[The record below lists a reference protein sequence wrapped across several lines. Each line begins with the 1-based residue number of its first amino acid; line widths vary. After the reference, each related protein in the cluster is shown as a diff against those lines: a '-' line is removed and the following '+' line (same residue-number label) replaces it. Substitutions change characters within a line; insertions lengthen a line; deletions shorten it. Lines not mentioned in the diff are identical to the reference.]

1 MDGRGGVNAAPRAPP
16 RPAVR
21 RVQIN
26 LNLRVILQVAVL
38 LLLLYQVGGT
48 TSDWGAKLVPMN

>member
-1 MDGRGGVNAAPRAPP
+1 VLVDGRGGVNAAPRAPP

-38 LLLLYQVGGT
+38 LLLLYQVRGRI
-48 TSDWGAKLVPMN
+48 